1 MTRVLTMIHVWLQ
14 VEVVEG
20 TVSGTL
26 ARLTGAGG
34 GTQAAGGKKTS
45 LGRTNSTTSDR

>member
-1 MTRVLTMIHVWLQ
+1 MIHVWLQ

-26 ARLTGAGG
+26 ARLTGAGA

-45 LGRTNSTTSDR
+45 LGRTNSTTSASDR